1 MGILIFQ
8 QHGVVRRSR
17 RFAAKYGLDP
27 ELYPGGTLPVKV
39 GEECVEE
46 RCRKKIAPVLKIGS
60 RWDAGRAGGN
70 TFLIHG
76 GAEGVRKMRSG
87 RFYHQACVLIY
98 PVWGDEGIGRNSHAN
113 KELPLRM
120 SREKSTLMRTHTLTH
135 THTHTYTYTY
145 PSMFAR
151 TFIAVTPSPAPY
163 PNRTLTY
170 PS

>member
-27 ELYPGGTLPVKV
+27 ELYPGGTLPVKD

-120 SREKSTLMRTHTLTH
+120 SREKKYTHAHTY
-135 THTHTYTYTY
+135 THTHTYTYLHLHISFY
-145 PSMFAR
+145 VCKDFYSCNAF
-151 TFIAVTPSPAPY
+151 PSPLP
-163 PNRTLTY
+163 
-170 PS
+170 